1 MANFHTRTLAL
12 HSSTCRVCGATK
24 QSVNPDHVIEWME
37 AHDQTK
43 CAVRPVV
50 AIPDREWED

>member
-12 HSSTCRVCGATK
+12 HSATCRCCGATY
-24 QSVNPDHVIEWME
+24 QSTDADHVADWITG
-37 AHDQTK
+37 HDQTT
-43 CAVRPVV
+43 CAPRPVV